1 MILVGMLRITPSG
14 PFTARALVI
23 GLTVGAK
30 AKTEMHEGNRE
41 SEAKFRELLGDSV
54 ELFGIDLQMQFAG
67 KPDSNEC
74 SANTILEDATDIATL
89 ESFPVMREGGF
100 SLITFDAYT
109 EQYCMRFVHDRIVVK
124 YYLYK
129 LAVGGRYIMSGRV
142 EMMDFVTPTVDFVHE
157 QNQAVF
163 RSFWEKEGDLYDSGT
178 GEIVRGEAGA
188 RAFTLEYLSEHSGV
202 HATIH
207 EPIVVITKNA
217 NIGFV
222 SLDERLK
229 QAHDQTQTADE

>member
-1 MILVGMLRITPSG
+1 MRITPSG

-30 AKTEMHEGNRE
+30 AKIEIHQHNRM

-54 ELFGIDLQMQFAG
+54 ELFGIDLQMKFAG
-67 KPDSNEC
+67 KPDPNEC
-74 SANTILEDATDIATL
+74 SANTILEDATDIVTL
-89 ESFPVMREGGF
+89 ERFPVMREGGF

-109 EQYCMRFVHDRIVVK
+109 EQYCPRFVHVPIVVK
-124 YYLYK
+124 YYLDK
-129 LAVGGRYIMSGRV
+129 LAVGGRYIMSGKV
-142 EMMDFVTPTVDFVHE
+142 AMMDFVTPTVDFVHE

-163 RSFWEKEGDLYDSGT
+163 RSFWETEGDLYDSDT
-178 GEIVRGEAGA
+178 GELVRGEAGA

-207 EPIVVITKNA
+207 KPIVVITKNA
-217 NIGFV
+217 NVGFV
-222 SLDERLK
+222 SLDKWLK
-229 QAHDQTQTADE
+229 QAHDQTQAVDE